1 MKNKKRIFLSSLV
14 VLVIAI
20 TSFGGIMLNA
30 EDDNQ
35 VYSQNF
41 DTLNGSNNNFGW
53 TNFGD
58 GSSVSVVTTEHCFS
72 GSKALKLSNHIN
84 SWNSPC
90 FDIYDIVSQHKA

>member
-1 MKNKKRIFLSSLV
+1 MKNKKRIFLSILV

-41 DTLNGSNNNFGW
+41 DTLNGSNNNFG
-53 TNFGD
+53 
-58 GSSVSVVTTEHCFS
+58 
-72 GSKALKLSNHIN
+72 
-84 SWNSPC
+84 
-90 FDIYDIVSQHKA
+90 